1 MNVIVHPLAAFALV
15 FFVILFGLIT
25 VGLLGAVAFV
35 LNKMVTLLNTVTEK
49 LDPLIVK
56 ASDTI
61 DTVNRVTVTVGEKA
75 DHILT
80 RGETLTESVSDKVEK
95 TAGIVQT
102 AVTTPLINLSSLIT
116 GLSKGFAVYSHNSA
130 NGKATTYN
138 DKE

>member
-1 MNVIVHPLAAFALV
+1 MNIFVHPLAAFALV
-15 FFVILFGLIT
+15 FFVILFGMIT
-25 VGLLGAVAFV
+25 VGLLGAVAFA
-35 LNKMVTLLNTVTEK
+35 LNKMVSLLNTVTEK

-80 RGETLTESVSDKVEK
+80 RGETLTDSVSDKVEK

-116 GLSKGFAVYSHNSA
+116 GLSRGFAAYSHNST